1 MLESE
6 QINVIDRVLLH
17 LSRFAT
23 DSPPE
28 EYPPETAQAGIA
40 FAVGIS
46 RTHVPRAVKG
56 LMKDGLIE
64 ELTARVKGHERR
76 MNVYV
81 VTQEGMRR
89 ADDFWKSAQWKMFSV
104 MRDGNLTKMSGKDI
118 EDLVGKRKA
127 IAAISQM
134 TDGIVVIDEHRRT
147 PLRCL
152 DEAPPPGE
160 FLGRDTE
167 LKAMEAF
174 IESDRRVF
182 VVLGNRGYGATS
194 LVRKFVEMRDDLD
207 VLWITLSLRTTAEE
221 LQSKVVDF
229 GRKVSKDVENLLDAL
244 GVETALYV
252 IDDYFSVDDQV
263 VELFSS
269 MVDMVDG
276 AKMIITARSEM
287 PAYNWFYH
295 KPQVDTGIVEELKIS
310 GLDLE
315 SAKKL
320 LGSANIEPAALK
332 RVLGM
337 TRCQPLAL
345 KMLRDGDLEG
355 MKKNTM
361 FTAEE
366 ARYLLFLKDKTA

>member
-17 LSRFAT
+17 LSRFVT
-23 DSPPE
+23 ESPPE
-28 EYPPETAQAGIA
+28 EYPPESAQAGIA

-64 ELTARVKGHERR
+64 ELTARVKGHDRR
-76 MNVYV
+76 MNVYI
-81 VTQEGMRR
+81 VTQEGMRK
-89 ADDFWKSAQWKMFSV
+89 ADDFWRSAQGMLFSV
-104 MRDGNLTKMSGKDI
+104 MRDGNLTKMSGKEI
-118 EDLVGKRKA
+118 EDLVGKRKT

-152 DEAPPPGE
+152 DEAPSLGE
-160 FLGRDTE
+160 FLGRNTE

-174 IESDRRVF
+174 VESDRRVF

-194 LVRKFVEMRDDLD
+194 LVRKFVEIRDDLD
-207 VLWITLSLRTTAEE
+207 VLWITLNLRTTVEE
-221 LQSKVVDF
+221 LQSKVVGF
-229 GRKVSKDVENLLDAL
+229 GKKVNKDVENLVDAL

-276 AKMIITARSEM
+276 AKMILTARQEM

-295 KPQVDTGIVEELKIS
+295 KPQVDTGVVEELKIS
-310 GLDLE
+310 GLDPE
-315 SAKKL
+315 SAKRL
-320 LGSANIEPAALK
+320 LGSANIEADALK

-337 TRCQPLAL
+337 TRCQPMAL

-361 FTAEE
+361 FTSEE
-366 ARYLLFLKDKTA
+366 ARYLLFLKEKTG

>member
-23 DSPPE
+23 ESPPE
-28 EYPPETAQAGIA
+28 EYPPESAQAGIA

-64 ELTARVKGHERR
+64 ELTARVKGHDRR

-89 ADDFWKSAQWKMFSV
+89 AEDFWRLAQWKMFSV
-104 MRDGNLTKMSGKDI
+104 MRDGNLMKMSGKDI
-118 EDLVGKRKA
+118 ESLVGKRKT

-147 PLRCL
+147 PIRCL
-152 DEAPPPGE
+152 DEAPILAE

-174 IESDRRVF
+174 IESDRRVL

-194 LVRKFVEMRDDLD
+194 LVRKFVETRDDMD
-207 VLWITLSLRTTAEE
+207 VLWITLNLRTTVEE
-221 LQSKVVDF
+221 LQSKVVGF
-229 GRKVSKDVENLLDAL
+229 GKKVSKDVENLVDAL

-276 AKMIITARSEM
+276 AKMIMTARSEM

-315 SAKKL
+315 SAEKL
-320 LGSANIEPAALK
+320 LGSANIESAALK

-366 ARYLLFLKDKTA
+366 ARYLLFLKDKTG

>member
-23 DSPPE
+23 ESPLE
-28 EYPPETAQAGIA
+28 EYPPESAQAGIA

-64 ELTARVKGHERR
+64 ELTARVKGHDRR

-81 VTQEGMRR
+81 VTREGMRK
-89 ADDFWKSAQWKMFSV
+89 ADDFWRSAQGMLFSV
-104 MRDGNLTKMSGKDI
+104 MRDGNLTKMPGKEI
-118 EDLVGKRKA
+118 EGLVGKRRT

-134 TDGIVVIDEHRRT
+134 TDGIVVIDEHKRT
-147 PLRCL
+147 PTKCL
-152 DEAPPPGE
+152 DEAPSLGE
-160 FLGRDTE
+160 FLGRDAE

-174 IESDRRVF
+174 VESDRRVF

-194 LVRKFVEMRDDLD
+194 LVRKFVETRDDLD
-207 VLWITLSLRTTAEE
+207 VLWITLNLRTTVEE
-221 LQSKVVDF
+221 LRSKVVGF
-229 GRKVSKDVENLLDAL
+229 GKRVNKDVESLADAL

-252 IDDYFSVDDQV
+252 FDDYFSVEDQV
-263 VELFSS
+263 VEFFSS

-276 AKMIITARSEM
+276 AKMVTTVRQEM

-295 KPQVDTGIVEELKIS
+295 KPQVDAGLVEELKIS
-310 GLDLE
+310 GLDQE
-315 SAKKL
+315 SAKRL
-320 LGSANIEPAALK
+320 LGNANIEREALR

-337 TRCQPLAL
+337 TRCQPMAL

-366 ARYLLFLKDKTA
+366 ARYLLFLKEKKE

>member
-1 MLESE
+1 MLEPE
-6 QINVIDRVLLH
+6 QINVVDRVLLH

-23 DSPPE
+23 DTPPE
-28 EYPPETAQAGIA
+28 EYPPESSQAGIA

-81 VTQEGMRR
+81 VTHEGMKKAEQFWTEAQGR
-89 ADDFWKSAQWKMFSV
+89 AFAV
-104 MRDGNLTKMSGKDI
+104 MRDSGITMMSG
-118 EDLVGKRKA
+118 EDLEELIGKRRS

-134 TDGIVVIDEHRRT
+134 TDGIVVIEEHKRT
-147 PLRCL
+147 PVRVLEGAPTLGQFVGR
-152 DEAPPPGE
+152 EA
-160 FLGRDTE
+160 E
-167 LKAMEAF
+167 LKTMDAF
-174 IESDRRVF
+174 IESDRRVM
-182 VVLGNRGYGATS
+182 VVLANKGFGATT
-194 LVRKFVEMRDDLD
+194 LVRKFVETRDDLD
-207 VLWITLSLRTTAEE
+207 VLWLTLN
-221 LQSKVVDF
+221 LQSTAAELNSKILTF
-229 GRKVSKDVENLLDAL
+229 GIRASKDVESLADAL

-252 IDDYFSVDDQV
+252 IDDYFTVADEV
-263 VELFSS
+263 VELLSS
-269 MVDMVDG
+269 MVEIVDG
-276 AKMIITARSEM
+276 AKIIVTARPEM

-295 KPQVDTGIVEELKIS
+295 KPQIDSGIVEELKVA
-310 GLDLE
+310 GLDQE
-315 SAKKL
+315 SAQKL
-320 LGSANIEPAALK
+320 LGNTSIEKDALK

-345 KMLRDGDLEG
+345 TMLREGDLDG
-355 MKKNTM
+355 LKKNTM

>member
-6 QINVIDRVLLH
+6 QINVVDRVLLH

-23 DSPPE
+23 ESPPE
-28 EYPPETAQAGIA
+28 EYPPESSQAGIA

-64 ELTARVKGHERR
+64 ELTARVKGHDRR

-81 VTQEGMRR
+81 ATSEGMRKADEFWR
-89 ADDFWKSAQWKMFSV
+89 AAQGMLFSV
-104 MRDGNLTKMSGKDI
+104 MREGNLTKMSGKEI
-118 EDLVGKRKA
+118 EGLVGKRKS

-134 TDGIVVIDEHRRT
+134 TDGIVVIDEHKRT
-147 PLRCL
+147 PKRSL
-152 DEAPPPGE
+152 DEAPPLGE

-167 LKAMEAF
+167 LKVMDAF
-174 IESDRRVF
+174 VESDRRVL
-182 VVLGNRGYGATS
+182 VILGSRGYGATS
-194 LVRKFVEMRDDLD
+194 LARKFVELRDDLD
-207 VLWITLSLRTTAEE
+207 VLWITLHLGTTVEE
-221 LQSKVVDF
+221 LQSKIVRF
-229 GRKVSKDVENLLDAL
+229 GKNASKDVESLADAL

-252 IDDYFSVDDQV
+252 FDGYFSADDQV
-263 VELFSS
+263 VEFFSS
-269 MVDMVDG
+269 MVELVDG
-276 AKMIITARSEM
+276 AKMIITARPEM

-310 GLDLE
+310 GLDVE

-320 LGSANIEPAALK
+320 LGNANIEPAALK

-337 TRCQPLAL
+337 TRCQPIAL
-345 KMLRDGDLEG
+345 RMLRDGDLEG

>member
-23 DSPPE
+23 ESPPE
-28 EYPPETAQAGIA
+28 EYPPESAQAGIA

-64 ELTARVKGHERR
+64 ELTARVKGHDRR

-81 VTQEGMRR
+81 VTQEGMRK
-89 ADDFWKSAQWKMFSV
+89 ADGFWRSAQGMLFSV
-104 MRDGNLTKMSGKDI
+104 MRDGNLTKMPGKEI
-118 EDLVGKRKA
+118 EDLVGKRKT

-134 TDGIVVIDEHRRT
+134 TDGIVVIDEHKRT

-152 DEAPPPGE
+152 DEAPSLGE
-160 FLGRDTE
+160 FLGREAE

-174 IESDRRVF
+174 VESDRRVF

-194 LVRKFVEMRDDLD
+194 LVRKFVETRDDLD
-207 VLWITLSLRTTAEE
+207 VLWITLNLRTTVEE
-221 LQSKVVDF
+221 LQSKVVGF
-229 GRKVSKDVENLLDAL
+229 GKKVNKDVENLVDAL

-252 IDDYFSVDDQV
+252 IDDYFIVDDHV

-276 AKMIITARSEM
+276 AKMIMTARQEM

-295 KPQVDTGIVEELKIS
+295 RPQVDTGIVEELKIS
-310 GLDLE
+310 GLDQE
-315 SAKKL
+315 SAKRL
-320 LGSANIEPAALK
+320 LGSANIESDALK

-337 TRCQPLAL
+337 TRCQPMAL

-355 MKKNTM
+355 MKKNTT

-366 ARYLLFLKDKTA
+366 ARYLLFLKEKTV

>member
-6 QINVIDRVLLH
+6 QINVVDRVLLH
-17 LSRFAT
+17 LSRFVT
-23 DSPPE
+23 ESPPE
-28 EYPPETAQAGIA
+28 EYPPESAQAGIA

-64 ELTARVKGHERR
+64 ELTARVKGHDRR

-81 VTQEGMRR
+81 VTQEGMRK
-89 ADDFWKSAQWKMFSV
+89 ADDFWRSAQEMLFSV
-104 MRDGNLTKMSGKDI
+104 MRDGNLMKMSGKEI
-118 EDLVGKRKA
+118 EELVGKRKT

-152 DEAPPPGE
+152 DEAPSLGE

-174 IESDRRVF
+174 VESDRRVF

-207 VLWITLSLRTTAEE
+207 VLWITLNLRTTVEE
-221 LQSKVVDF
+221 LQSKVVGF
-229 GRKVSKDVENLLDAL
+229 GKKVNKDVENLVDAL

-276 AKMIITARSEM
+276 AKMVMTARQEM

-310 GLDLE
+310 GLDPE
-315 SAKKL
+315 SAKRL
-320 LGSANIEPAALK
+320 LGSANIEADALK

-337 TRCQPLAL
+337 TRCQPMAL

-361 FTAEE
+361 FTSEE
-366 ARYLLFLKDKTA
+366 ARYLLFLKEKTG

>member
-1 MLESE
+1 MLEPE
-6 QINVIDRVLLH
+6 QINVVDRVLLH

-28 EYPPETAQAGIA
+28 EYPPESSQAGIA

-81 VTQEGMRR
+81 VTHEGMRK
-89 ADDFWKSAQWKMFSV
+89 AEDFWVAAQGRRFAV
-104 MRDGNLTKMSGKDI
+104 LRDGVIAEMSGR
-118 EDLVGKRKA
+118 ELEELVGKRRS

-134 TDGIVVIDEHRRT
+134 TDGIVVMEDHKRT
-147 PLRCL
+147 PVRIL
-152 DEAPPPGE
+152 DEAPPLAH
-160 FLGRDTE
+160 FIGREVE
-167 LKAMEAF
+167 LRTMDAF
-174 IESDRRVF
+174 VESDRRVM
-182 VVLGNRGYGATS
+182 VVLANKGYGATT
-194 LVRKFVEMRDDLD
+194 LVRKFVETRDDLD
-207 VLWITLSLRTTAEE
+207 VLWLTLSLRTTAAE
-221 LQSKVVDF
+221 LTSRILSF
-229 GRKVSKDVENLLDAL
+229 GNRASKDVESLADAL

-252 IDDYFSVDDQV
+252 IDDYFTVTDEV
-263 VELFSS
+263 VELLSS
-269 MVDMVDG
+269 IVEVVDG
-276 AKMIITARSEM
+276 AKIIVTARPEM

-295 KPQVDTGIVEELKIS
+295 KPQVDSGMVEELKIA
-310 GLDLE
+310 GLDQE
-315 SAKKL
+315 SAQRL
-320 LGSANIEPAALK
+320 LGNPNIEKDALK

-345 KMLRDGDLEG
+345 TMLRDGDLEG
-355 MKKNTM
+355 LKKNTM

-366 ARYLLFLKDKTA
+366 ARYLLFLKDKTG

>member
-23 DSPPE
+23 ESPPE
-28 EYPPETAQAGIA
+28 EYPPESAQAGIA

-56 LMKDGLIE
+56 LMKDGLVE
-64 ELTARVKGHERR
+64 ELTARVKGHDRR

-81 VTQEGMRR
+81 VTREGMRR
-89 ADDFWKSAQWKMFSV
+89 ADDFWRSAQGMLFSV
-104 MRDGNLTKMSGKDI
+104 MREGNLTKMSGKDI
-118 EDLVGKRKA
+118 ENLVGKRRTMA
-127 IAAISQM
+127 VISQM

-147 PLRCL
+147 PIRCL
-152 DEAPPPGE
+152 DEAPPRGE
-160 FLGRDTE
+160 FLGRDAE
-167 LKAMEAF
+167 LKVIEAF
-174 IESDRRVF
+174 IESDRRVL
-182 VVLGNRGYGATS
+182 VLLSNKGYGATS
-194 LVRKFVEMRDDLD
+194 LVRKFVETRDDLD
-207 VLWITLSLRTTAEE
+207 VLWVTLNLRTTVEE
-221 LQSKVVDF
+221 LQSKVVSF
-229 GRKVSKDVENLLDAL
+229 GKKVSKDVESLVDAL

-252 IDDYFSVDDQV
+252 FDDYFSVDDQV
-263 VELFSS
+263 VEFFSS

-276 AKMIITARSEM
+276 AKLIMTARQEM

-295 KPQVDTGIVEELKIS
+295 KPQVDTGIVEELKVS
-310 GLDLE
+310 GLDQE

-320 LGSANIEPAALK
+320 LGNANIEREALK

-337 TRCQPLAL
+337 TRCQPMAL

-355 MKKNTM
+355 MKKTTM

-366 ARYLLFLKDKTA
+366 ARYLLFLKEKKA